1 MTEKSETGS
10 YNNLSHRK
18 HNNEP
23 SSTNSS
29 SAAII
34 RDDIV
39 ARISAF
45 YERIKGYTA
54 DNLNELQPAY
64 LWELYDQ
71 LDAIAHE
78 NITDPEGEKI
88 LTLPDIFIA
97 VNAIRIFY
105 ARMVAL
111 LETHLAREIIRA
123 PDPPTVLERFPLY
136 HRYEAI
142 ARTQGTFNKSASGKL
157 AFIGCGPVPITL
169 ILLKRLFDT
178 GSIGIEVKSSTVT
191 MARKCV
197 RQLGM
202 ERDIRIIHGDE
213 SRLLDYPA
221 DRILVA
227 ALAEPRL
234 RIFQNLYSL
243 MKGGRRLQVFYRTYT
258 GLRGLLYRP
267 VESDDITGF
276 RTVQTI
282 RPERSNITLGLLEL
296 EDRSSEW

>member
-1 MTEKSETGS
+1 MSEKSDRGNN
-10 YNNLSHRK
+10 NNLSLR
-18 HNNEP
+18 NYNDER
-23 SSTNSS
+23 SSIDSS

-34 RDDIV
+34 RDDIIG
-39 ARISAF
+39 RIGAF
-45 YERIKGYTA
+45 YELIKGYTA
-54 DNLNELQPAY
+54 DRINELQPAH
-64 LWELYDQ
+64 LWDLYDQ
-71 LDAIAHE
+71 LDAIAHA

-105 ARMVAL
+105 ARMVTL
-111 LETHLAREIIRA
+111 LETHLAREIIVA
-123 PDPPTVLERFPLY
+123 HDPPAVLERFPLY
-136 HRYEAI
+136 NRYESI
-142 ARTQGTFNKSASGKL
+142 VRTQGRFHQFESGKL

-169 ILLKRLFDT
+169 ILLKRFFDI
-178 GSIGIEVKSSTVT
+178 GSIGIEVESSTVT
-191 MARKCV
+191 IARKCV
-197 RQLGM
+197 RHLGM
-202 ERDIRIIHGDE
+202 ERDIKIIHGDE

-234 RIFQNLYSL
+234 RIFQNIYSL

-258 GLRGLLYRP
+258 GLRGILYRP
-267 VESDDITGF
+267 VEPDDITGF

-296 EDRSSEW
+296 EDRSTE

>member
-1 MTEKSETGS
+1 MTEKSERGS
-10 YNNLSHRK
+10 NNILSHRK
-18 HNNEP
+18 YSNDHN
-23 SSTNSS
+23 SINSS
-29 SAAII
+29 SSAII

-39 ARISAF
+39 ARIGAF

-71 LDAIAHE
+71 LEAIAHE

-97 VNAIRIFY
+97 VNAIRLFY
-105 ARMVAL
+105 ARTVGL
-111 LETHLAREIIRA
+111 LETHLARDIMRA
-123 PDPPTVLERFPLY
+123 AKPSTALERFPLH

-142 ARTQGTFNKSASGKL
+142 VQAQGAFDKSASGNL

-169 ILLKRLFDT
+169 ILLKRLFGT
-178 GSIGIEVKSSTVT
+178 GSIGIEVNSSTVT

-197 RQLGM
+197 RYLGM

-243 MKGGRRLQVFYRTYT
+243 IKGGRRLQVFYRTYT

-267 VESDDITGF
+267 VESEEITGF
-276 RTVQTI
+276 RTVRTI
-282 RPERSNITLGLLEL
+282 RPEKSNITLGLLEL
-296 EDRSSEW
+296 EYRSSEW